1 MEAEQIIIEPVVTEK
16 SNHLREVGQYVFRV
30 DSRANKV
37 QIMQAVQQLFNVH
50 PVRCSILNVK
60 RKPKRV
66 RYRLGYTS
74 GWKKAIVTV
83 RSGETIQIFEGA

>member
-37 QIMQAVQQLFNVH
+37 QIMQAVQELFNVH
-50 PVRCSILNVK
+50 PVCCSILNVK